1 MQAKASSSFQDHLGW
16 DFTSVWGRRDSGEVK
31 GNQFCQTHSK
41 TSLVAASNKSFVSWL
56 SSHIRDPP
64 RQIKVFCESSH
75 IRTFGLFVSFHLFSF
90 FFLWNCFLSLNTSHS
105 HSSSLSFSV
114 YEAVHAAGMHFS
126 LQWQQKGSALI
137 KALPSAH
144 VELVL
149 KVSDETEVRHPAT
162 LSYGPSSPL
171 IWEAS
176 HPSLFPLSH
185 FILQYLAVFIFQ
197 EPTASLDVIEHWV
210 RCIWIMN
217 KETTHG
223 N

>member
-16 DFTSVWGRRDSGEVK
+16 DFTSVWGWRDSGEVK
-31 GNQFCQTHSK
+31 GNQICQTHSK
-41 TSLVAASNKSFVSWL
+41 TSLIAASNK
-56 SSHIRDPP
+56 
-64 RQIKVFCESSH
+64 
-75 IRTFGLFVSFHLFSF
+75 
-90 FFLWNCFLSLNTSHS
+90 
-105 HSSSLSFSV
+105 SSLSFSV
-114 YEAVHAAGMHFS
+114 YEAVHAAGMHFL

-176 HPSLFPLSH
+176 HPSLSPLSH
-185 FILQYLAVFIFQ
+185 FILQYLAVFLSSKSQ
-197 EPTASLDVIEHWV
+197 QPLSMSLNTGWDVFEL
-210 RCIWIMN
+210 WIKKQHMVT
-217 KETTHG
+217 KLPQQHIKLKVFWLAELFLLC
-223 N
+223 

>member
-1 MQAKASSSFQDHLGW
+1 MTLHVRSKSSVNHH
-16 DFTSVWGRRDSGEVK
+16 TSV
-31 GNQFCQTHSK
+31 HLA
-41 TSLVAASNKSFVSWL
+41 SLFAI
-56 SSHIRDPP
+56 SS
-64 RQIKVFCESSH
+64 
-75 IRTFGLFVSFHLFSF
+75 LF
-90 FFLWNCFLSLNTSHS
+90 FFFWNCFLSLNTSHS

-114 YEAVHAAGMHFS
+114 YEAVHAAGMHFL

-176 HPSLFPLSH
+176 HPSLSPLSH
-185 FILQYLAVFIFQ
+185 FILQYLAVFLSSKSQ
-197 EPTASLDVIEHWV
+197 QPLSMSLNTGWDVFEL
-210 RCIWIMN
+210 WIKKQHMVT
-217 KETTHG
+217 KLPQQHIKLKVFWLAELFLLC
-223 N
+223 

>member
-1 MQAKASSSFQDHLGW
+1 M
-16 DFTSVWGRRDSGEVK
+16 SGDGGIVVK
-31 GNQFCQTHSK
+31 WCQTHSK
-41 TSLVAASNKSFVSWL
+41 TSLIAASNKSSLSWL

-75 IRTFGLFVSFHLFSF
+75 VRTFGLFVCHFISFLSFSF
-90 FFLWNCFLSLNTSHS
+90 ETAFLSLNTSHS

-114 YEAVHAAGMHFS
+114 YEAVHAAGMHFL

-176 HPSLFPLSH
+176 HPSLSPLSH
-185 FILQYLAVFIFQ
+185 FILQYLAVFLSSKSQ
-197 EPTASLDVIEHWV
+197 QPLSMSLNTGWDVFEL
-210 RCIWIMN
+210 WIKKQHMVT
-217 KETTHG
+217 KLPQQHIKLKVFWLAELFLLC
-223 N
+223 